1 MENTAAIG
9 LVPILSAIIS
19 EPAVLLRGYN
29 FATGLMEIVGCII
42 IS

>member
-1 MENTAAIG
+1 MESLENIAP
-9 LVPILSAIIS
+9 LLRAII
-19 EPAVLLRGYN
+19 PDLAGLLRGYN